1 MIISDEEIR
10 KCMDIIAAQVGVSR
24 DASLTPAERARAL
37 VYARR
42 FEGVSHAP
50 NARLNDVK
58 REVAD
63 KDYSVDSD
71 DIAEKLLGRVISDKV
86 R

>member
-10 KCMDIIAAQVGVSR
+10 KCIDIIAAQVGLPKDV
-24 DASLTPAERARAL
+24 ALTPAEKARAL

-42 FEGVSHAP
+42 FENVSHAP
-50 NARLNDVK
+50 NPRLNDVK
-58 REVAD
+58 RDVAE
-63 KDYSVDSD
+63 KDYSIDSD
-71 DIAEKLLGRVISDKV
+71 EVAEKLLGRVISDKV